1 VFHDE
6 EKSLPTLTQM
16 CASDDDD
23 DDDDEDN
30 DSDDDGELEIIGK

>member
-23 DDDDEDN
+23 EDN

>member
-1 VFHDE
+1 MFHDE

-23 DDDDEDN
+23 EDN

>member
-23 DDDDEDN
+23 DDEDN